1 MPSAPMKTL
10 KGLLLLT
17 LLSSTII
24 QAQDHVIEG
33 LLKAHPT
40 YFKTLTD
47 NPAKF
52 RLQILYTQIDRDVDN
67 KPTFTAHAYRVDAN
81 EYFYPASTVKLAA
94 SVLALEKLNK
104 LKIDKSTT
112 FQTLKN
118 RPTQVE
124 VLRDTSAANGLPSIA
139 NYIKKI
145 LLVSDNE
152 AYNRLYEFLG
162 QKDFNRTMA
171 SKGFEGVRFT
181 HRLQTSI
188 PLLENQYTNPVQFV
202 NDQGGVVWHQK
213 EQFNKKQIQSPNPLQ
228 TILGKGVMNDSGRIS
243 MHPVTFG
250 FKNAYPLQAQ
260 HDFLKRLMFPTS
272 FIAKDRFKL
281 TDEDYRFLYRYMSKY
296 PTESKK
302 PSYSADST
310 IGPAYCKFIL
320 YGGDKNAQLNPD
332 VRIFNKVGD
341 AYGFLLDNAY
351 FVDFKNK
358 VEFMVTAT
366 IYCNEDEIF
375 NDDKYEYDTVG
386 FPFFKHLGE
395 VIYQHELSRPKPN
408 LPNLDHLKFTYSD

>member
-1 MPSAPMKTL
+1 MKKL
-10 KGLLLLT
+10 KLVLFMGLISTSLLH
-17 LLSSTII
+17 
-24 QAQDHVIEG
+24 AQENVIEQ
-33 LLKAHPT
+33 LLKANPA

-47 NPAKF
+47 NPSKY
-52 RLQILYTQIDRDVDN
+52 RLQILYTQIDRNAEN
-67 KPTFTAHAYRVDAN
+67 KAQFTTHAYRVDPK

-94 SVLALEKLNK
+94 SVLALEKINK
-104 LKIDKSTT
+104 LKIDKATT

-118 RPTQVE
+118 RPTQLE
-124 VLRDTSAANGLPSIA
+124 ILSDSSAANGKPSIEH
-139 NYIKKI
+139 YIKKI

-162 QKDFNRTMA
+162 QKDFNKTMA

-202 NDQGGVVWHQK
+202 DHQGEVIWQQK
-213 EQFNKKQIQSPNPLQ
+213 EQFNANKIEAPNPLDLR
-228 TILGKGVMNDSGRIS
+228 LGKGVMNDSGQIS
-243 MHPVTFG
+243 PHPVYFG

-260 HDFLKRLMFPTS
+260 HDFLKRLMFPNS
-272 FIAKDRFKL
+272 FAKRERFKI
-281 TDEDYRFLYRYMSKY
+281 TENDYRFIYRYMSEY
-296 PTESKK
+296 PTESKN

-310 IGPAYCKFIL
+310 IGPAYCKFL
-320 YGGDKNAQLNPD
+320 YYGGDKKANMNPN

-351 FVDFKNK
+351 FVDFKNN
-358 VEFMVTAT
+358 VEFMVTAV

-375 NDDKYEYDTVG
+375 NDDIYDYDTVG
-386 FPFFKHLGE
+386 YPFFKHLGE
-395 VIYQHELSRPKPN
+395 VIYQHELSRPKTI
-408 LPNLDHLKFTYSD
+408 LPNLDYLKFNYAD

>member
-1 MPSAPMKTL
+1 MKTL
-10 KGLLLLT
+10 KGILLLS
-17 LLSSTII
+17 LLFSTYI
-24 QAQDHVIEG
+24 QAQDQVIEQ
-33 LLKAHPT
+33 LLKANPT
-40 YFKTLTD
+40 YFKQLTD
-47 NPAKF
+47 NPAKY

-67 KPTFTAHAYRVDAN
+67 KPKFTTHAYRVDAN

-94 SVLALEKLNK
+94 SVLALEKINQ
-104 LKIDKSTT
+104 LKIDKNTT

-118 RPTQVE
+118 RPTQLE
-124 VLRDTSAANGLPSIA
+124 VLHDTSAANGLPSIA
-139 NYIKKI
+139 HYNKKI

-162 QKDFNRTMA
+162 QKNFNKIMA
-171 SKGFEGVRFT
+171 KKGFEGVRLT

-202 NDQGGVVWHQK
+202 NDQGKVIWRQK

-228 TILGKGVMNDSGRIS
+228 TILGKGVMNDSGRVI

-250 FKNAYPLQAQ
+250 FKNAFPLQAQ
-260 HDFLKRLMFPTS
+260 HDFLKRLMFPAS
-272 FIAKDRFKL
+272 FVAKDRFKL
-281 TDEDYRFLYRYMSKY
+281 TDEDYRFLYRYMSEY

-310 IGPAYCKFIL
+310 IGPAYCKFLL
-320 YGGDKNAQLNPD
+320 YGGDKHAQLNPD

-351 FVDFKNK
+351 FVDFKHK

-395 VIYQHELSRPKPN
+395 VIYQYELNRPKSN

>member
-1 MPSAPMKTL
+1 MKKLSLALFMGIIASAM
-10 KGLLLLT
+10 
-17 LLSSTII
+17 IH
-24 QAQDHVIEG
+24 AQENVMER
-33 LLKAHPT
+33 LLKSNPT
-40 YFKTLTD
+40 YFKQLTD
-47 NPAKF
+47 NPSKY
-52 RLQILYTQIDRDVDN
+52 RLQILYTQIDRDVTN
-67 KPTFTAHAYRVDAN
+67 KPTFTTHTYRADAN

-94 SVLALEKLNK
+94 SVLALEKVNR

-118 RPTQVE
+118 RPTQLE
-124 VLRDTSAANGLPSIA
+124 VLTDTSAANGKPSIEH
-139 NYIKKI
+139 YIKKI

-162 QKDFNRTMA
+162 QKDFNQTMA

-202 NDQGGVVWHQK
+202 NDQGKILFRQK
-213 EQFNKKQIQSPNPLQ
+213 EKFNKKLIQSPNPLQ

-243 MHPVTFG
+243 MHPVTFS

-260 HDFLKRLMFPTS
+260 HDFLKRLMFYES
-272 FIAKDRFKL
+272 FTKKERFEL
-281 TDEDYRFLYRYMSKY
+281 TNADYAFLYRYLSEY

-302 PSYSADST
+302 PTYSADST
-310 IGPAYCKFIL
+310 IGPAYCKFL
-320 YGGDKNAQLNPD
+320 YYGGATHAQINTD

-341 AYGFLLDNAY
+341 AYGFLIDNAY

-366 IYCNEDEIF
+366 IYCNEDQIL
-375 NDDKYEYDTVG
+375 NDNVYEYDSIG

-395 VIYQHELSRPKPN
+395 VIYQYELGRPKAN

>member
-1 MPSAPMKTL
+1 MKSTKL
-10 KGLLLLT
+10 FLFIGLLTTTMLH
-17 LLSSTII
+17 
-24 QAQDHVIEG
+24 AQENVIEQ
-33 LLKAHPT
+33 LLKAHPA
-40 YFKTLTD
+40 YFKHLTD

-52 RLQILYTQIDRDVDN
+52 RLQILYTQIDRDAAN
-67 KPTFTAHAYRVDAN
+67 HAQFTTHAYRVDAN

-94 SVLALEKLNK
+94 SVLALEKINK
-104 LKIDKSTT
+104 LKIDKATT

-118 RPTQVE
+118 RPTQLE
-124 VLRDTSAANGLPSIA
+124 VLTDNTAANGLPSIEQ
-139 NYIKKI
+139 YIKKI

-162 QKDFNRTMA
+162 QKTFNKSMA

-181 HRLQTSI
+181 HRLQTTL
-188 PLLENQYTNPVQFV
+188 PLIENQYTNPVQFV
-202 NDQGGVVWHQK
+202 NDQGEVIWQQK
-213 EQFNKKQIQSPNPLQ
+213 EQFNKKQIQSPNPIQ

-250 FKNAYPLQAQ
+250 FKNAYPLAAQ
-260 HDFLKRLMFPTS
+260 HDFLKRLMFPDAIEKS
-272 FIAKDRFKL
+272 KRFKL
-281 TDEDYRFLYRYMSKY
+281 KADDYTFLYRYMSEY
-296 PTESKK
+296 PTESKN
-302 PSYSADST
+302 PSYAADST
-310 IGPAYCKFIL
+310 IGAAYCKFL
-320 YGGDKNAQLNPD
+320 YYGGDKHARMQPD

-358 VEFMVTAT
+358 VEFMVTAV

-375 NDDKYEYDTVG
+375 NDDKYEYETVG

-395 VIYQHELSRPKPN
+395 VIYQHELSRPKNN
-408 LPNLDHLKFTYSD
+408 LPNLAHLKFTHAD

>member
-1 MPSAPMKTL
+1 MKTL

-17 LLSSTII
+17 LLSSTYI
-24 QAQDHVIEG
+24 QAQDQVIEQ
-33 LLKAHPT
+33 LLKANPT
-40 YFKTLTD
+40 YFKQLTD
-47 NPAKF
+47 NPSKY

-67 KPTFTAHAYRVDAN
+67 KPKFTTHAYQVDAN

-94 SVLALEKLNK
+94 SVLALEKINQ

-118 RPTQVE
+118 RPTQLE
-124 VLRDTSAANGLPSIA
+124 ILRDTSAANGLPSIA
-139 NYIKKI
+139 HYIKKI

-162 QKDFNRTMA
+162 QKNFNKKMA
-171 SKGFEGVRFT
+171 DKGFEGVRFT

-188 PLLENQYTNPVQFV
+188 PLLENQYTNPVKFV
-202 NDQGGVVWHQK
+202 NNQGEVVWRQK

-260 HDFLKRLMFPTS
+260 HDFLKRLMFPS
-272 FIAKDRFKL
+272 AYHAKERFKL
-281 TDEDYRFLYRYMSKY
+281 TDEDYRFLYRYMSEY

-320 YGGDKNAQLNPD
+320 YGGDKNAQVNPD
-332 VRIFNKVGD
+332 IRIFNKVGD

-408 LPNLDHLKFTYSD
+408 LPNLDYLKFTYSD

>member
-1 MPSAPMKTL
+1 MKKLSLALFMGIIASAM
-10 KGLLLLT
+10 
-17 LLSSTII
+17 IH
-24 QAQDHVIEG
+24 AQENVMER
-33 LLKAHPT
+33 LLKSNPT
-40 YFKTLTD
+40 YFKQLTD
-47 NPAKF
+47 NPSKY
-52 RLQILYTQIDRDVDN
+52 RLQILYTQIDRDVTN
-67 KPTFTAHAYRVDAN
+67 KPTFTTHAYRADAN

-94 SVLALEKLNK
+94 SVLALEKVNR

-118 RPTQVE
+118 RPTQLE
-124 VLRDTSAANGLPSIA
+124 VLTDTSAANGKPSIEH
-139 NYIKKI
+139 YIKKI

-162 QKDFNRTMA
+162 QKDFNQTMA

-202 NDQGGVVWHQK
+202 NDQGEILFRQK
-213 EQFNKKQIQSPNPLQ
+213 EKFNKKLIQSPNPLQ

-260 HDFLKRLMFPTS
+260 HDFLKRLMFPES
-272 FIAKDRFKL
+272 FTKKERFEL
-281 TDEDYRFLYRYMSKY
+281 TNADYAFLYRYLSEY

-302 PSYSADST
+302 PTYSADST
-310 IGPAYCKFIL
+310 IGPAYCKFL
-320 YGGDKNAQLNPD
+320 YYGGATHAQINTD

-341 AYGFLLDNAY
+341 AYGFLIDNAY

-366 IYCNEDEIF
+366 IYCNEDQIL
-375 NDDKYEYDTVG
+375 NDNVYEYDSIG

-395 VIYQHELSRPKPN
+395 VIYKYELGRPKAN

>member
-1 MPSAPMKTL
+1 MKTL

-17 LLSSTII
+17 LLSSTYI
-24 QAQDHVIEG
+24 QAQDQVIEQ
-33 LLKAHPT
+33 LLKSNPT
-40 YFKTLTD
+40 YFKQLTD
-47 NPAKF
+47 NPSKY

-67 KPTFTAHAYRVDAN
+67 KPTFTTHAYRVDAN

-94 SVLALEKLNK
+94 SVLALEKINQ
-104 LKIDKSTT
+104 LKIDKNTT

-118 RPTQVE
+118 RPTQLE
-124 VLRDTSAANGLPSIA
+124 ILRDTSAANWLPSIA
-139 NYIKKI
+139 HYIKKI

-162 QKDFNRTMA
+162 QKNFNKKMA
-171 SKGFEGVRFT
+171 DKGFEGVRFT

-202 NDQGGVVWHQK
+202 NNQGKVVWRQK

-260 HDFLKRLMFPTS
+260 HDFLKRLMFPS
-272 FIAKDRFKL
+272 AYHAKERFKL
-281 TDEDYRFLYRYMSKY
+281 TDEDYRFLYRYMSEY

-320 YGGDKNAQLNPD
+320 YGGDKNAQLNSD

-358 VEFMVTAT
+358 VEFMITAT

>member
-1 MPSAPMKTL
+1 MKTL
-10 KGLLLLT
+10 KGILLLT
-17 LLSSTII
+17 LLASTYI
-24 QAQDHVIEG
+24 QAQDQVIEQ
-33 LLKAHPT
+33 LLKANPT
-40 YFKTLTD
+40 YFKQLTD
-47 NPAKF
+47 NPAKY

-67 KPTFTAHAYRVDAN
+67 KPKFTTHAYRVDAN

-94 SVLALEKLNK
+94 SVLALEKINQ
-104 LKIDKSTT
+104 LKIDKNTT

-118 RPTQVE
+118 RPTQLE
-124 VLRDTSAANGLPSIA
+124 VLHDTSAANGFPSIA
-139 NYIKKI
+139 HYIKKI

-162 QKDFNRTMA
+162 QKNFNKIMA
-171 SKGFEGVRFT
+171 KKGFEGVRLT

-202 NDQGGVVWHQK
+202 NDQGKVIWRQK

-228 TILGKGVMNDSGRIS
+228 TILGKGVMNDSGRVT

-250 FKNAYPLQAQ
+250 FKNAFPLQAQ
-260 HDFLKRLMFPTS
+260 HDFLKRLMFPAS
-272 FIAKDRFKL
+272 FVAKDRFKL
-281 TDEDYRFLYRYMSKY
+281 TDEDYRFLYRYMSEY

-310 IGPAYCKFIL
+310 IGPAYCKFLL
-320 YGGDKNAQLNPD
+320 YGGDKHAPLNPD

-351 FVDFKNK
+351 FVDFKHQ

-395 VIYQHELSRPKPN
+395 VIYQYELNRPKSN

>member
-17 LLSSTII
+17 LLSSTYI
-24 QAQDHVIEG
+24 QAQDQVIEQ
-33 LLKAHPT
+33 LLKANPT
-40 YFKTLTD
+40 YFKQLTD
-47 NPAKF
+47 NSSKY

-67 KPTFTAHAYRVDAN
+67 KPTFTTHAYRVDAN

-94 SVLALEKLNK
+94 SVLALEKINQ

-118 RPTQVE
+118 RPTQLE
-124 VLRDTSAANGLPSIA
+124 ILRDTSAANGLPSIA
-139 NYIKKI
+139 HYIKKI

-162 QKDFNRTMA
+162 QKNFNKKMA
-171 SKGFEGVRFT
+171 DKGFEGVRFT

-202 NDQGGVVWHQK
+202 NNQGEVVWRQK

-250 FKNAYPLQAQ
+250 FKNAYPLHAQ
-260 HDFLKRLMFPTS
+260 HDFLKRLMFPS
-272 FIAKDRFKL
+272 AYDAKERFKL
-281 TDEDYRFLYRYMSKY
+281 TDEDYRFLYRYMSEY

-320 YGGDKNAQLNPD
+320 YGGDKNAQVNPD